1 MKLRHS
7 KLMELSRLN
16 KQWQVQRLITSLL
29 TRHRSGHLM
38 RRMWRQNDFSLT
50 TETAQHVEVVQT
62 SGRLSRRL
70 TIFNPRPRH
79 GQSPQSFRRWQL
91 RITSLSP
98 RNSYYK
104 QIVNLSKSQNVQS
117 SSLSWKQWKNKIS
130 EKNRLR
136 NHLNKRSWLIYS

>member
-1 MKLRHS
+1 MNLRHS

-16 KQWQVQRLITSLL
+16 RQWRVQRLITSLL

-38 RRMWRQNDFSLT
+38 RRMWRQNELSLT

-62 SGRLSRRL
+62 SGRRSRRQ
-70 TIFNPRPRH
+70 TIFNPPPRH
-79 GQSPQSFRRWQL
+79 GQSLRSYRRWQL
-91 RITSLSP
+91 HITSLSP

-104 QIVNLSKSQNVQS
+104 QIVNLSKFQNVQS
-117 SSLSWKQWKNKIS
+117 SSLSRKQLKHKS
-130 EKNRLR
+130 SDKNRFR